1 MVALSSVIDR
11 TLSHLD
17 HGRTARNK
25 LATSVN
31 SSATSIV
38 TTYDLG
44 GITPGS
50 RISIGLEDMHVFAT
64 DPDVKTA
71 TVERGD
77 GESVGAAHTAGDV
90 IMVGPEFSRFDVV
103 QAVNEEIA
111 ELSSPARGLFQMLA
125 VDLTYNAAV
134 SGYDLT
140 GVASTLLDVYELRFE
155 QTGPSAHWPLI
166 TDYDLARN
174 MATSE
179 FASGTAIFLFQGA
192 QAGQTI
198 RVRYKAKFSQLGTTD
213 ETQVVETVTGLS
225 ESGCNI
231 LAYGA
236 AARLA
241 AGRAMRRAS
250 FDAAGNTRRAEEVS
264 TQDTLISVQGL
275 LRQRDIAVQ
284 AEAARLGKQ
293 YPPRGLNR

>member
-1 MVALSSVIDR
+1 MTALSSIVDR

-25 LATSVN
+25 LATTVN
-31 SSATSIV
+31 SSATSVV
-38 TTYDLG
+38 TTYDLA

-50 RISIGLEDMHVFAT
+50 RISIGLEDMYCFAT
-64 DPDVKTA
+64 DATVKTA

-90 IMVGPEFSRFDVV
+90 IIVGPEFSRFDVV

-111 ELSSPARGLFQMLA
+111 ELSSPARGLYQMLA
-125 VDLTYNAAV
+125 VDLTYSAAV
-134 SGYDLT
+134 AGYDLA
-140 GVASTLLDVYELRFE
+140 GVAATFIDVYALSFK
-155 QTGPSAHWPLI
+155 QSGSSAYWPSI
-166 TDYDLARN
+166 TEFSVERN
-174 MATSE
+174 MAASE
-179 FASGTAIFLFQGA
+179 FASGSAIFLFQGGSS
-192 QAGQTI
+192 GQPI
-198 RVRYKAKFSQLGTTD
+198 RVRYRAKFTQLGTTD

-250 FDAAGNTRRAEEVS
+250 FDAQGNTRRAEEVS

-275 LRQRDIAVQ
+275 LRQRDVAVQ
-284 AEAARLGKQ
+284 AEAARLGRQ
-293 YPPRGLNR
+293 YPIRGYR